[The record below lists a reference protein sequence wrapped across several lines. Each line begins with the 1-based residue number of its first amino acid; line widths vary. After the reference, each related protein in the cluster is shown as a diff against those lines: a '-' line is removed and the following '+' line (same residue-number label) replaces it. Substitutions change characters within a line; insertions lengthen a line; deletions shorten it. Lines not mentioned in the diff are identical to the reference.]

1 MKITVFSHFFRVDDF
16 DKAAYFDFVRPF
28 AFQYTEYDYR
38 LVMIAKRRREPPP
51 KPTIKKIYASFYESK
66 RVFHFHRNTLEA
78 FSELL
83 RSKNYENY
91 DIEYIDLYEPKKFEL
106 EVLARYVSKDDQV
119 PLIDYLVADGTMKM
133 LNLQTGRGKELR
145 NSEKILTPTGWT
157 THGEIAVGDQVICP
171 DGSVSNVTG
180 VFPQGYKDIY
190 RIYFYDGRFIDAGA
204 EHLWKVYYVN
214 TVPHQRWKVVNTLE
228 IMRMMNMPNPRV
240 YLPLIEPYGV
250 SADVPLD
257 SYLVGVL
264 LGDGALTGTGYT
276 ICKSDQDVLDRCAIP
291 LDVLGYRLIGRS
303 HKEFGIVRKP
313 DLIMRRVNPLKEILK
328 SLNMD
333 GKRSWEKEIP
343 EVYMSASVEVKTSL
357 LQGLLDT
364 DGFASKDGSIT
375 FTSTSKRMAKQVQEL
390 VWSLG
395 GIATITPKQKYFS
408 HNGEYKAGR
417 ESYNVGIK
425 IKNPSRYFHLT
436 RKKERMND
444 ENQYADRLK
453 LAVRRVDKLPEQD
466 LMTCI
471 SIDHPEHLYITTNY
485 VVTHNT
491 YCALKAAS
499 IIGGRVLISIP
510 TRFFNL
516 WMEALGAGEKQVLD
530 LKDEE
535 VLFVQGS
542 KDLRMMMDM
551 AIADQLDG
559 IKVIVV
565 ASRTMELYIEAYER
579 TNGDLDGLY
588 PLDPNQL
595 YPVLD
600 IATRIKDELHLYL
613 ATNYKEE
620 LHLHCPKSIS
630 LSATLEDGSFRDKI
644 FQIMFPKEMRSP
656 ETEYLRYID
665 VVALMYTLKD
675 KDKVRY
681 SHRGSNDYN
690 HIAYEQYILK
700 NRPIWFGYFKLIKE
714 WVDYAFLSCR
724 QPGMRAAIFAD
735 SVEMATEIMDSLKD
749 VYPDVDIRR
758 YAASTG
764 DDYHYAREAD
774 ILVTT
779 VKSFGTGFDVEN
791 LFVVLMTTALRS
803 QNTNVQVLGRLRPL
817 KNYVGISP
825 VFYYLTCVDIIK
837 HMTYHEV
844 KKTQFYGKVQSHK
857 SRFLNNTI

>member
-119 PLIDYLVADGTMKM
+119 PLIDYLVADGAMKM
-133 LNLQTGRGKELR
+133 LNLQTGRGK
-145 NSEKILTPTGWT
+145 
-157 THGEIAVGDQVICP
+157 
-171 DGSVSNVTG
+171 
-180 VFPQGYKDIY
+180 
-190 RIYFYDGRFIDAGA
+190 
-204 EHLWKVYYVN
+204 
-214 TVPHQRWKVVNTLE
+214 
-228 IMRMMNMPNPRV
+228 
-240 YLPLIEPYGV
+240 
-250 SADVPLD
+250 
-257 SYLVGVL
+257 
-264 LGDGALTGTGYT
+264 
-276 ICKSDQDVLDRCAIP
+276 
-291 LDVLGYRLIGRS
+291 
-303 HKEFGIVRKP
+303 
-313 DLIMRRVNPLKEILK
+313 
-328 SLNMD
+328 
-333 GKRSWEKEIP
+333 
-343 EVYMSASVEVKTSL
+343 
-357 LQGLLDT
+357 
-364 DGFASKDGSIT
+364 
-375 FTSTSKRMAKQVQEL
+375 
-390 VWSLG
+390 
-395 GIATITPKQKYFS
+395 
-408 HNGEYKAGR
+408 
-417 ESYNVGIK
+417 
-425 IKNPSRYFHLT
+425 
-436 RKKERMND
+436 
-444 ENQYADRLK
+444 
-453 LAVRRVDKLPEQD
+453 
-466 LMTCI
+466 
-471 SIDHPEHLYITTNY
+471 
-485 VVTHNT
+485 T

-857 SRFLNNTI
+857 SRFLNNAI